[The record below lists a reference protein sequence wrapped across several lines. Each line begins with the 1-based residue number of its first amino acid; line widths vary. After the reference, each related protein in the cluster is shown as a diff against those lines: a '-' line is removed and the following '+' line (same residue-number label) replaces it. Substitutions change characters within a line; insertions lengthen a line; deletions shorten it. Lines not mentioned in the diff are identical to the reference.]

1 MPRECNCSGALCT
14 PPEPPLDEV
23 TRRDFLKV
31 LGVGALALYGEA
43 VLSPAEAARHPN
55 APGALTPGERFGK
68 YALTAPR
75 VYKGGNLGAVAMPIG
90 GIGTGTLWLDGQGR
104 LRVWQLFNN
113 STEPR
118 VPGSFLALRVH
129 PEGGQPEIRVLQTEP
144 EPGFPACQSLTFE
157 GGYPVARLDFET
169 GLPVSARLEA
179 FNPMIPTDTANSSL
193 PCVIFRVTVR
203 NTGNRPVDVAL
214 LSTLQNA
221 VGYDGGGEINGVS
234 HASYGRNTNAPVREK
249 GLTAISMTT
258 PSEPPWTGFLRTRH
272 DDGRVLSSDPVL
284 WLGALD
290 GVVELANAGTLA
302 MGGIDA
308 LSRLSDQKAVVVS
321 SGSTKAFFESL
332 KAAKNGPIADKY
344 LSVFEDFEGATYEGW
359 TVEGEGFGEGPSKGA
374 LPGQQAVSG
383 FVGRG
388 MVNTFLAGDTPQGKL
403 ASRSFKIEKR
413 YLGFLLGGGNHPK
426 ETCLNLWVDGK
437 VVRTATGRDSE
448 RLEPYS
454 WDVREFVGKE
464 GQLEIVDARS
474 DGWGH
479 VNVDHVVF
487 SDVQPESLLRLSG
500 AFQRLAKKLPVD
512 FSAVQEVTDDGGAT
526 ARAAQ
531 GVPLPAEAPWQ
542 LRSHLRLEGL
552 SSPEG
557 EIKVLAQAPNGDPV
571 LVQIPFGKAW
581 LVLSLATDMPWDW
594 ARKLICYVNGL
605 DEKRVR
611 FETTRSG
618 FGSMALSAVAAE
630 AKALP
635 AWTKPEEL
643 AAAFAADPSLVGGE
657 SLPRTDRRTDSPPTS
672 EAGSTL
678 NGALSVAFKLAPG
691 QERTE
696 SFVVTWH
703 FPNVERHG
711 HEGNHYCEVFDS
723 ALDAARY
730 VSANLGPLTA
740 RTLLYHRTVYESNLP
755 EEFLDAMTSQS
766 VIARSPVCWRSADG
780 YFAGYEGAYG
790 CCPLNCT
797 HVWNY
802 AHTHARLFPEIGR
815 NQRVSNFLTYL
826 HDDGET
832 SHREH
837 GAHNAFADGHCAC
850 LEAALREHQL
860 SADDSFLR
868 RIYPG
873 VKKAMNWFIGKYDA
887 KEEGVTRGQQW
898 NTYDTA
904 VSGLNTFIGSQY
916 LSALAASEAMAKA
929 VGDGDSADRW
939 RALRERGM
947 KAQDETLWAGEYYI
961 QLPEKPPAHDYN
973 NGCHSDQLLGQWWAH
988 QLGLGYLYPPDRVK
1002 QACQSIFRHDF
1013 KPDFAGLP
1021 QIPRRYVDDGDG
1033 GLYMCTWPGND
1044 RPDPFTLYSIEAWTG
1059 VEYSTAG
1066 LFVHEGLI
1074 DEARAVVKAARA
1086 RYDGRPRQN
1095 LNSGGGVCGMGN
1107 PFQELECGKFY
1118 ARAQSSW
1125 SLLIASQ
1132 GLVLDG
1138 PAGVLGFKPKWQPD
1152 DHRSFFTVPEGWG
1165 LFVQKREAG
1174 KQTERIELRHGRA
1187 KLTELVFATPFAAK
1201 QCTVLHNGRGR
1212 PATLQA
1218 DGADG
1223 VRVTLGQPA
1232 EVTEGDVLEVALS
1245 A

>member
-1 MPRECNCSGALCT
+1 MPRECNCSGSVCT
-14 PPEPPLDEV
+14 PPEPPLEEV

-43 VLSPAEAARHPN
+43 LVTPVEAARHPN
-55 APGALTPGERFGK
+55 APGALTAGERFGT

-75 VYKGGNLGAVAMPIG
+75 VYKGEHLGAVAMPIG
-90 GIGTGTLWLDGQGR
+90 GIGTGTIWLDGQGR

-113 STEPR
+113 STESR
-118 VPGSFLALRVH
+118 VPGSFLAIRVQS
-129 PEGGQPEIRVLQTEP
+129 EGKQPELRVLQTEP
-144 EPGFPACQSLTFE
+144 EPGFAACQSLTFE
-157 GGYPVARLDFET
+157 GGYPLARLDFET
-169 GLPVSARLEA
+169 GLPVAVRLEA

-221 VGYDGGGEINGVS
+221 VGYEGGGEINGVS
-234 HASYGRNTNAPVREK
+234 HPGYGRNTNTPVREQ
-249 GLTAISMTT
+249 GLAAISMTT
-258 PSEPPWTGFLRTRH
+258 PSEPPWTGFLRTRN
-272 DDGRVLSSDPVL
+272 DDGRVLTSDPVL

-332 KAAKNGPIADKY
+332 KAAKEGPIADKY
-344 LSVFEDFEGATYEGW
+344 LSVFEDFEGATYAGW
-359 TVEGEGFGEGPSKGA
+359 KVEGEGFGDGPAPGT
-374 LPGQQAVSG
+374 LPGQQPVSG

-388 MVNTFLAGDTPQGKL
+388 MVNTFLPGDSPQGKL
-403 ASRSFKIEKR
+403 ASRNFKFEKR
-413 YLGFLLGGGNHPK
+413 YLGFLLGGGNHPN
-426 ETCLNLWVDGK
+426 ETCMNLWVDGK
-437 VVRTATGRDSE
+437 VVRTATGRSTE

-479 VNVDHVVF
+479 VNVDHIVF
-487 SDVQPESLLRLSG
+487 SDVQPDSLLRLSG
-500 AFQRLAKKLPVD
+500 AFQRLAKKVPID
-512 FSAVQEVTDDGGAT
+512 FSEVEEVTDGGA
-526 ARAAQ
+526 AAQ
-531 GVPLPAEAPWQ
+531 LAGGAQGGAPWQ
-542 LRSHLRLEGL
+542 LRSHLRLKGL
-552 SSPEG
+552 SSPDG

-571 LVQIPFGKAW
+571 LVQVPFGQAW
-581 LVLSLATDMPWDW
+581 LILSLAADMPWEW
-594 ARKLICYVNGL
+594 ARKLICRVNGL

-611 FETTRSG
+611 FETTRGG
-618 FGSMALSAVAAE
+618 FGSMALSTSAAD

-635 AWTKPEEL
+635 AWTKSEAL
-643 AAAFAADPSLVGGE
+643 AAAFSADSTFPGNASAQ
-657 SLPRTDRRTDSPPTS
+657 SS

-678 NGALSVAFKLAPG
+678 NGALSVPLKLAPG

-703 FPNVERHG
+703 FPNVERFG
-711 HEGNHYCEVFDS
+711 HEGNHYCEVFDD

-730 VSANLGPLTA
+730 VSADLEPLTA

-766 VIARSPVCWRSADG
+766 VIARSPVCWRSTEG

-802 AHTHARLFPEIGR
+802 AQTHARLFPELGR
-815 NQRVSNFLTYL
+815 NQRVSNFITYL

-837 GAHNAFADGHCAC
+837 GAQGAFADGHCAC
-850 LEAALREHQL
+850 IEAALREHQL
-860 SADDSFLR
+860 SADDAFLR
-868 RIYPG
+868 RVYPG
-873 VKKAMNWFIGKYDA
+873 VKKAMDWFISKYDA

-916 LSALAASEAMAKA
+916 LSALAASEVMAKA
-929 VGDGDSADRW
+929 VGDSESAARW
-939 RALRERGM
+939 LALRERGM
-947 KAQDETLWAGEYYI
+947 KAQDEALWAGEYYI
-961 QLPEKPPAHDYN
+961 QVPETPPGHDYN

-988 QLGLGYLYPPDRVK
+988 QLSLGYLYPPDRAR
-1002 QACQSIFRHDF
+1002 QACQSIYKHNF

-1021 QIPRRYVDDGDG
+1021 QIPRRYVDEGDG
-1033 GLYMCTWPGND
+1033 GLYMCTWPKDD
-1044 RPDPFTLYSIEAWTG
+1044 RPDPFTLYSLEAWTG

-1074 DEARAVVKAARA
+1074 EEARAVVRAARA

-1125 SLLIASQ
+1125 SLLVAAQ

-1165 LFVQKREAG
+1165 LFVQTRAAG
-1174 KQTERIELRHGRA
+1174 KQTDRIELRHGRA
-1187 KLTELVFATPFAAK
+1187 VVRELVFETSPAAAAS
-1201 QCTVLHNGRGR
+1201 CTVQHNGQDRKAKLQRG
-1212 PATLQA
+1212 AA
-1218 DGADG
+1218 GE
-1223 VRVTLGQPA
+1223 VRIALA
-1232 EVTEGDVLEVALS
+1232 EPLRLTEGDVLEAVLGG
-1245 A
+1245 